1 MLMMK
6 QNVAL
11 VIYFLVCVSATAA
24 AAPLPAPPSLDAKS
38 FIVTDAKSGVVLA
51 EANPDERLAPASITK
66 IMTAYVVFKALSEGH
81 ISLSDEALVSEKAW
95 RMEGSRMF
103 IEVNKR
109 VQADDLLRGM
119 IVQSG
124 NDASVALA
132 ELVAGSEQGF
142 VAMMN
147 AEAEALGLEN
157 THYVNVT
164 GLPDPEHYTS
174 ARDIALLAA
183 ALIREFPDQYSRYSQ
198 RDFTFNGIKQYNR
211 NKLLWRD
218 PSVDGLK
225 TGHTDSAGY
234 CLVASAEREGM
245 RLISVVMGTKSA
257 KARATQSQ
265 SLLNYAFRFYE
276 THRLYSALEALA
288 ESRVWEGDIENVP
301 VGLQADLYVTIPRG
315 QYDALDAKLSMST
328 NVVAP
333 VSEGQPMGE
342 VTVALNGKEL
352 KQHSLVALQAVPR
365 GGLWRQ
371 AVDTVL
377 QWFN

>member
-24 AAPLPAPPSLDAKS
+24 AAPLPAPPTLDAKS

>member
-6 QNVAL
+6 PRFAL
-11 VIYFLVCVSATAA
+11 LVFVFLATAA
-24 AAPLPAPPSLDAKS
+24 NAANAPLPAPPTLDAKS
-38 FIVTDAKSGVVLA
+38 FIVIDAKSDVVLV
-51 EANPDERLAPASITK
+51 EHNPDERLAPASITK
-66 IMTAYVVFKALSEGH
+66 VMTAYVVFKALQEGH
-81 ISLSDEALVSEKAW
+81 ISLDDEALVSEKAW

-109 VQADDLLRGM
+109 VKVDDLLRGM

-147 AEAEALGLEN
+147 AEVEALDLDN
-157 THYVNVT
+157 THYVNST
-164 GLPDPEHYTS
+164 GLPDTEHYTS

-183 ALIREFPDQYSRYSQ
+183 ALIRDFPDQYPRYSQ

-234 CLVASAEREGM
+234 CLAASAERDGM

-265 SLLNYAFRFYE
+265 SLLNYAFRFFE
-276 THRLYSALEALA
+276 THRLYSARETLA
-288 ESRVWEGDIENVP
+288 ESRVWEGETENVP
-301 VGLQADLYVTIPRG
+301 VGLQTDLYVTIPRG
-315 QYDALDAKLSMST
+315 QYDALDAKLSMNT
-328 NVVAP
+328 NIVAP
-333 VSEGQPMGE
+333 VSEGQTLGE
-342 VTVALNGKEL
+342 VIVALDGKEL

>member
-11 VIYFLVCVSATAA
+11 VICFLVCVAATGA
-24 AAPLPAPPSLDAKS
+24 AAPLPAPPALDAKS

-183 ALIREFPDQYSRYSQ
+183 ALIREFPDQYPRYSQ
-198 RDFTFNGIKQYNR
+198 RDFTYNGIKQYNR

-315 QYDALDAKLSMST
+315 QYDALDAKLSMSA

-342 VTVALNGKEL
+342 VTVALDGKEL

>member
-11 VIYFLVCVSATAA
+11 VICFLVCVSATAA